1 MISRILGGAM
11 PWLLAA
17 LIALLVFQFQ
27 QAQRVAVE
35 RDMAVLQVE
44 HEQGRADVLQQHQRW
59 QRQQI
64 RTLNESL
71 AERDRTLARIAN
83 DISASTAAL
92 ERLGE
97 TDADSRDWL
106 GGWVP
111 GGIDDW
117 VRQLQRPGD
126 ADGVP
131 VPGGTGASNQ

>member
-1 MISRILGGAM
+1 M
-11 PWLLAA
+11 PWLLAS
-17 LIALLVFQFQ
+17 LIGVSVFQYQYQ
-27 QAQRVAVE
+27 QRTAAE
-35 RDMAVLQVE
+35 RDMAVLQTE

-71 AERDRTLARIAN
+71 AERDRTLDRIAS

-97 TDADSRDWL
+97 TDADARDWL
-106 GGWVP
+106 GDWVP
-111 GGIDDW
+111 SGIDDW
-117 VRQLQRPGD
+117 VRQLQRPGA

-131 VPGGTGASNQ
+131 VPSGTAAPNQ